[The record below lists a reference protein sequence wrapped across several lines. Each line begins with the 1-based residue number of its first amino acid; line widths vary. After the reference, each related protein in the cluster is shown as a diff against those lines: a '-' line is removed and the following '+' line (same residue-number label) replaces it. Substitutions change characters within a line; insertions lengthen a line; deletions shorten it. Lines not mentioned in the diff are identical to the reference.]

1 MIIIIIIIHRQH
13 HTVSGT
19 FRFITKSFS
28 SYTNVRPHDNDY
40 LLSMLHVL
48 PLVNFT
54 DYFFLLTSAYILDQ
68 RLITVELNHKIF
80 EMDSLPTDKTTPS
93 WISYLWRIFAKID
106 FSWSPNILHCIE
118 MKNSTKHSLQKPHTH
133 THTAP
138 LYEYSRNE
146 YLRFF
151 LTSNFKVIF
160 IFTVSIS

>member
-93 WISYLWRIFAKID
+93 
-106 FSWSPNILHCIE
+106 
-118 MKNSTKHSLQKPHTH
+118 
-133 THTAP
+133 
-138 LYEYSRNE
+138 
-146 YLRFF
+146 
-151 LTSNFKVIF
+151 
-160 IFTVSIS
+160 